1 MKYLTS
7 NSQPSTI
14 INPPSS
20 GYCAAAERE
29 DAARKVERLMRKV
42 AAACLLSRRIG
53 EVFDGII
60 TGASPK
66 GTYVRLLK
74 FPAEGMVIRGAHGI
88 DVGDTVRVRLASVN
102 VAKGFIDFERM

>member
-1 MKYLTS
+1 MHPAQDIVLPP
-7 NSQPSTI
+7 NGRMPSEKW
-14 INPPSS
+14 S
-20 GYCAAAERE
+20 A
-29 DAARKVERLMRKV
+29 LMRKV
-42 AAACLLSRRIG
+42 AAACLLSRRIV

-74 FPAEGMVIRGAHGI
+74 FPAEGMVVRGAHGL

-102 VAKGFIDFERM
+102 VAKGFIDFERT

>member
-1 MKYLTS
+1 LS
-7 NSQPSTI
+7 AI
-14 INPPSS
+14 
-20 GYCAAAERE
+20 AAHCTERE

-74 FPAEGMVIRGAHGI
+74 FPAEGMVVRGAHGL

-102 VAKGFIDFERM
+102 VAKGFIDFERT